1 MIKKILFIP
10 LLIGSFYSYGQ
21 NWKLVNEGEA
31 YPMAKNEY
39 KEKRNQKIFKLQ
51 RNSLDEVLIN
61 VNSRSSNQT
70 GTVLVLPNADGEL
83 ERFEVWEASNLS
95 TKDQAKY
102 PNIRSYVGKS
112 LKDSSYL
119 RFSTGPSGIS
129 STIFRDQNKSE
140 FLETYSK
147 GGEYFEVHSKT
158 NKGDFNCLTPEVH
171 ESLKSIANK
180 NNSKVQIAENTFK
193 TYRLALSVTGEYSQV
208 FGGTVEKSL
217 EAMNNTMTRVN
228 GVFEKE
234 LSVNFILTDDI
245 EKLIYLD
252 PNTDPYSN
260 EKDGMKRDS
269 VYTYTNRWN
278 VELQRNLR
286 DNFGENNYD
295 IGHLFGHAGGGGN
308 AGCIGCICETDFP
321 IGKGSGFTSPYIGL
335 PKGDAFDIDFVAHE
349 IGHQIGANHTFSF
362 SYEDTGKQVQV
373 EPGSG
378 STIMSYA
385 GITYYNVQRHSD
397 DYFSHASLKQIQ
409 DNLENKTCGIT
420 RPILNTAPKIEIE
433 NTVYNIPIGTA
444 FKLNSKVSD
453 NENDDV
459 VVAWEQNDTG
469 TFFSIGVN
477 SRVRSIKTSGPNFR
491 SYKPVKETYR
501 YFPSFQKIL
510 NDSLIREIRTEPNPN
525 EFNEPNI
532 QGESLTTVPR
542 TYNFTVTARD
552 YNVEGPQNS
561 YGEVKVMVVNNTQ
574 AFKIIKPSIDD
585 KLGINKNNFDVT
597 WEVGNTNLA
606 PINTSKVKISIS
618 WDGGSTFKE
627 LGIVDN
633 TGSANFS
640 LPTDAK
646 DVTDGYIMIEAVDNI
661 FLAVKKFETD
671 SSLASNDIEIKNT
684 NLIYPNPSNGS
695 FYIEQKSTGNV
706 NLEIVDFNGRIVY
719 SNNYNS
725 SGNFKKQI
733 NTNLPKGIYII
744 KIGTNDGVTTSK
756 LIIN

>member
-1 MIKKILFIP
+1 MMKKILFIP

-61 VNSRSSNQT
+61 VNSRNSNQI

-95 TKDQAKY
+95 IKDQAKY

-180 NNSKVQIAENTFK
+180 NNSKVQLAENTFK

-234 LSVNFILTDDI
+234 LSVNFVFANDI

-252 PNTDPYSN
+252 PNKDPYSN
-260 EKDGMKRDS
+260 EKDGMERDS

-295 IGHLFGHAGGGGN
+295 IGHLFGHASGGGN
-308 AGCIGCICETDFP
+308 AGCIGCICETNFP
-321 IGKGSGFTSPYIGL
+321 LGKGSGFTSPGSGY
-335 PKGDAFDIDFVAHE
+335 PSGDAFDIDYVAHE
-349 IGHQIGANHTFSF
+349 IGHQIGANHTFTQGF
-362 SYEDTGKQVQV
+362 EDTGVQV

-378 STIMSYA
+378 STIMGYA

-397 DYFSHASLKQIQ
+397 DYFSHASLKQIKE
-409 DNLENKTCGIT
+409 NLEDKTCGII

-453 NENDDV
+453 DENDDV

-469 TFFSIGVN
+469 TFFSTGVN
-477 SRVRSIKTSGPNFR
+477 SRVRSIKTLGPNFR

-501 YFPSFQKIL
+501 YFPNFQKIL
-510 NDSLIREIRTEPNPN
+510 NNSLIREIKTEPNPN
-525 EFNEPNI
+525 EYNEPNI

-542 TYNFTVTARD
+542 IYNFTVTARD

-561 YGEVKVMVVNNTQ
+561 YGEVKVIVANNTQ
-574 AFKIIKPSIDD
+574 AFKIIKPSVDD
-585 KLGINKNNFDVT
+585 KLRINKNNFDVT

-719 SNNYNS
+719 SSSYNS